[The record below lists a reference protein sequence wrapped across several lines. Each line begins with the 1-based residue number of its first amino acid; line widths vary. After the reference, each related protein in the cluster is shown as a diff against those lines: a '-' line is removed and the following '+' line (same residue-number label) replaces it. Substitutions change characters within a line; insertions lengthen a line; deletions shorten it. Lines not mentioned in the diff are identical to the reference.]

1 MVDIDSYIRP
11 HLVDVL
17 PYDPADPLES
27 MAEKAGI
34 PPDQIIRLNANENP
48 YGASPRVADALA
60 KLSPH
65 IYPDPLQRT
74 MRAELSR
81 YTGVDDAR
89 IMVGAGSDELIDLL
103 FRLLTSPGD
112 AIIECE
118 PTFGMYSFCS
128 RLAEAETV
136 SVPLDEEFEIDVDAV
151 KGAID
156 SRSKIIFVNSPNNPT
171 GNIVSTEQVTDLLE
185 TGLIVVVDEAYYEFC
200 GETAA
205 DLLEDHENLVVLRT
219 FSKWAGLAGLRVG
232 YGMMSPRIVDHLIDI
247 KPPFNVNTAGE
258 AALLVSLEDANALL
272 ERVQRI
278 VQERDRM
285 YAALEAM
292 DGVMPYPSGGNYV
305 LCKFGPG
312 KAAEIFDGLATRGI
326 FVRMFRSRRLKD
338 CFRISAGTPEQT
350 DALLSAIRQL
360 V

>member
-17 PYDPADPLES
+17 PYDPAEPLES

-34 PPDQIIRLNANENP
+34 SADQIIRLNANENP
-48 YGASPRVADALA
+48 YGASPMVADALA

-74 MRAELSR
+74 IRAELAK
-81 YTGVDDAR
+81 YTGVDEAR
-89 IMVGAGSDELIDLL
+89 IIVGAGSDELIDLL
-103 FRLLTSPGD
+103 FRLVISPGD
-112 AIIECE
+112 TIIECE

-151 KGAID
+151 KSAID

-171 GNIVSTEQVTDLLE
+171 GNIVSTEQVIGLLE
-185 TGLIVVVDEAYYEFC
+185 TGLLVVVDEAYYEFC

-205 DLLEDHENLVVLRT
+205 GLLDDHENLVVLRT

-232 YGMMSPRIVDHLIDI
+232 YGMMSPGMVDHLIDI
-247 KPPFNVNTAGE
+247 KSPFNVNTAGE
-258 AALLVSLEDANALL
+258 AALLVSLADADALL
-272 ERVQRI
+272 EKVRRLVE
-278 VQERDRM
+278 ERDRM
-285 YAALEAM
+285 YAALEQM
-292 DGVMPYPSGGNYV
+292 DGVTPYPSGGNYV
-305 LCKFGPG
+305 LCRFGAG
-312 KAAEIFDGLATRGI
+312 RAVEIFDGLAGKGI
-326 FVRMFRSRRLKD
+326 FVRMFRSERLKD

-350 DALLSAIRQL
+350 DALLAAMKQL